1 MNPHE
6 RANACQM
13 LAADK
18 RRLGLP
24 LDDVRRIDALL
35 ADNWGI
41 TMPLPMEQW
50 VDRLSELAGE
60 ELAAEYWELHEEQ
73 ALRYESDAP
82 VPVQLETAFYDILAD
97 DRISGHV
104 HSQKRTEILD
114 AGCLLVHLV
123 RELCISGP
131 ILDIGCHIGYHA
143 DILAQET
150 SAAVHGIDLSAK
162 AIEAAKAKLAGS
174 PRLSFAVGSLEQHA
188 QAEAYEFIY
197 AVRSVELDKVSAR
210 QIYGALKPG
219 GVAVILTQG
228 EPDPSQ
234 RARRAI
240 RDARLGWGFSDV
252 VGGWVGDGRG
262 YEANTVLV
270 LVKDGSD
277 LIPADFVEQANSVW
291 TNYFRDY
298 ANAAETPWQEKTQA
312 YFRGHWLASHAT

>member
-1 MNPHE
+1 
-6 RANACQM
+6 
-13 LAADK
+13 
-18 RRLGLP
+18 
-24 LDDVRRIDALL
+24 
-35 ADNWGI
+35 
-41 TMPLPMEQW
+41 
-50 VDRLSELAGE
+50 
-60 ELAAEYWELHEEQ
+60 
-73 ALRYESDAP
+73 
-82 VPVQLETAFYDILAD
+82 
-97 DRISGHV
+97 
-104 HSQKRTEILD
+104 
-114 AGCLLVHLV
+114 VHLV

-162 AIEAAKAKLAGS
+162 AIEAGKAKLAGS

>member
-1 MNPHE
+1 MNAKE
-6 RANACQM
+6 REEACQS

-24 LDDVRRIDALL
+24 LADVRRIDALL
-35 ADNWGI
+35 ADKWGI
-41 TMPLPMEQW
+41 TIPLPVEQW
-50 VDRLSELAGE
+50 VDRLDELAGE
-60 ELAAEYWELHEEQ
+60 ELVAEYWELHEQQ
-73 ALRYESDAP
+73 AMRFASDGP
-82 VPVQLETAFYDILAD
+82 MSVEVETAFYDILAD

-114 AGCLLVHLV
+114 AGCLLVYLV

-150 SAAVHGIDLSAK
+150 SATVHGIDLSAK
-162 AIEAAKAKLAGS
+162 AIEAAAAKMRSS

-188 QAEAYEFIY
+188 RAESYEFIY
-197 AVRSVELDKVSAR
+197 AVRSVELDKASAR

-219 GVAVILTQG
+219 GVAAILTKG
-228 EPDPSQ
+228 EPDSSQ

-262 YEANTVLV
+262 YEANPVVV
-270 LVKDGSD
+270 LVKDGSQ
-277 LIPADFVEQANSVW
+277 LIPADFVEQAKSVW
-291 TNYFRDY
+291 NNYFRDY
-298 ANAAETPWQEKTQA
+298 ANGVYTPWAEKTQA
-312 YFRGHWLASHAT
+312 YFRGHWLASQAT